1 MAGVPGAILHGM
13 TSAQESSPVRLLI
26 VGAGSRGSGYGRYA
40 VGTGRAVVTGFAD
53 PDPRRFAD
61 AAREHP
67 GAAGF
72 TDWRDL
78 AAAGVG
84 ADAVV
89 IATQDADH
97 LEPALAFAAAGLH
110 ILLEKPMATNEA
122 DARRIVEAVRRA
134 DVLLAVC
141 HVLRYTAYTAGVKAV
156 VESGLLGEIVAVQ
169 HLEPVGWW
177 HQAHSFV
184 RGNWRR
190 EDRGVPMLL
199 AKSGHDLDWLSFVVG
214 RRVRKVSSF
223 GGLQHFRPENRP
235 EGATDNCLDCPVEP
249 QCPYSAP
256 RLYLDVLA
264 TSLAEGDTGTG
275 TGTGTDTGSA
285 APRLH
290 WPLSVVT
297 GEPTRAA
304 VLDALREGPYGRCV
318 YGCDN
323 DVVDHQVV
331 NLEYEGGATA
341 SFTMTAFTAMGPRR
355 TRIFGT
361 HGQLEGDGSTATV
374 TDFRTGATTVH
385 DLEADPDSAAGG
397 HGEGDDR
404 LVDAFLAAVSSGDRT
419 LIRSDP
425 ETSLEAH
432 LTAWAAERA
441 RHNSTV
447 EYPWGV

>member
-1 MAGVPGAILHGM
+1 M
-13 TSAQESSPVRLLI
+13 TSTQESSPVRLLI
-26 VGAGSRGSGYGRYA
+26 VGAGSRGSGYARYA

-53 PDPRRFAD
+53 PDPRRFAE

-67 GAAGF
+67 AAAAF
-72 TDWRDL
+72 ADWRDL

-97 LEPALAFAAAGLH
+97 VEPALAFAAAGLH

-122 DARRIVEAVRRA
+122 DARRIVEAVRQA

-141 HVLRYTAYTAGVKAV
+141 HVLRYTAYTAGVRAIV
-156 VESGLLGEIVAVQ
+156 QSGLLGEIVSVQ

-190 EDRGVPMLL
+190 EDRATPMLL
-199 AKSGHDLDWLSFVVG
+199 AKSGHDLDWLSFIVG
-214 RRVRKVSSF
+214 RRVHKVSSF
-223 GGLQHFRPENRP
+223 GGLRHFRPEHRP
-235 EGATDNCLDCPVEP
+235 EGAADNCLDCPVEP

-256 RLYLDVLA
+256 RLYLRVLA
-264 TSLAEGDTGTG
+264 ESLADGEEG
-275 TGTGTDTGSA
+275 
-285 APRLH
+285 RLH

-297 GEPTRAA
+297 AERSPDG
-304 VLDALREGPYGRCV
+304 VLQALREGPYGRCV

-331 NLEYEGGATA
+331 NLEYEGGTTA

-361 HGQLEGDGSTATV
+361 HGQLEGDGTTATV
-374 TDFRTGATTVH
+374 TDFRTGAGTVH
-385 DLEADPDSAAGG
+385 SFETDPDSAAGG
-397 HGEGDDR
+397 HGDADDR

-419 LIRSDP
+419 LIHSDP

-441 RHNSTV
+441 RRNSTV